1 MYNIEELKAIIIEK
15 FKPLNPEKV
24 ILFGSYANGNPT
36 EDSDIDLYVVTK
48 DDYMPVTW
56 KEKSDFNLNILFKI
70 KDFTDRYPT
79 DLITHTRA
87 MHQKF
92 IEMDSMFCRQ
102 IMKNGIVIL

>member
-92 IEMDSMFCRQ
+92 IETDSMFCRQ